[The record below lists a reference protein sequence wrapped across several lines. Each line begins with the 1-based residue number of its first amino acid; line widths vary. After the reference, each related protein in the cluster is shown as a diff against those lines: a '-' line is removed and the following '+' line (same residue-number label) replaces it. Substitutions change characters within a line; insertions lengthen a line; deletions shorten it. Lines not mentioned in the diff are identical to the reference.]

1 MSTKKKLKSTIN
13 YKDTPFIT
21 SQKTASKPQGHG
33 SKQYELV
40 VSMKPVDV
48 PNSTFHNESPVLVR
62 WSEDKKGEMVD
73 SCINSN
79 LLNFILRMSD
89 YVGVE
94 RTLLDHILFHHVQ
107 IANPKATNEERSKSI
122 DFVEESLGEM
132 IDVVGFNMINKF
144 FLCDWSAQKGFFEF
158 KRSKKRRG
166 TKNTYAATTDGV
178 HNYLERFD
186 SEKEKRVNED
196 IDSMIGDDSAFFDSI
211 EGGNNE

>member
-21 SQKTASKPQGHG
+21 SQKTASKPEGHG
-33 SKQYELV
+33 SKQYELA
-40 VSMKPVDV
+40 VSMRPVDV
-48 PNSTFHNESPVLVR
+48 PNSSFHNDSPVLVR

-73 SCINSN
+73 RRINSN
-79 LLNFILRMSD
+79 LLNFILRKSD

-94 RTLLDHILFHHVQ
+94 RTLLNHILHHHVK
-107 IANPKATNEERSKSI
+107 IANPETTDEERSKSI
-122 DFVEESLGEM
+122 DFVEESLNEM
-132 IDVVGFNMINKF
+132 MDAIGFNMMRKF
-144 FLCDWSAQKGFFEF
+144 FLCDWSARKGFFEF
-158 KRSKKRRG
+158 KRSKTRRG

-178 HNYLERFD
+178 HNYLEQFD

-211 EGGNNE
+211 EGGDNE